1 MKKAMFNRSLIA
13 YILGSLLITVII
25 GLVLSQFIEN
35 YWILLAMLVLQY
47 IFFLLMLLYIFNKY
61 IKPIDEAIHSVNQ
74 LLKGNYRSRIHI
86 ASPGQIGEL
95 GQQINALA
103 RNLSELSI
111 QEQMHS
117 EQLSTVIENI
127 DTGLVLVDEK
137 GYIHLVNRKFLT
149 LFSKR
154 TKDYVGY
161 IIYDVLQ
168 HQAIQETIQDTFLY
182 EKNIKHPL
190 IKNIDNEQRHLEIIG
205 APIFDER
212 NLLKGAVIMFYDI
225 TEFKKLEMMRKDFVA
240 NVSHELKTPITA
252 IKGFAET
259 LLDNHHQ
266 QQPTDHFLEIIYEE
280 SRRIQTLVED
290 LLMLSTLEQDDF
302 ELQLSTFRLANVL
315 QDILPYIEKHAAQHD
330 VSLKAHIPHHLLIT
344 ADREKIK
351 QVFINLLTN
360 AINYTPAQGE
370 VSLTVE
376 DEADEIIV
384 HIADSGIGIGQ
395 EHLPRIFERFYRVD
409 KARSRHTGGT
419 GLGLAIVKHIVE
431 THRGSIEVKSEEN
444 EGTTFSIHLSKHSQV
459 HE

>member
-182 EKNIKHPL
+182 EKNIKHSL

-212 NLLKGAVIMFYDI
+212 NLLKGAVIMFYDV
-225 TEFKKLEMMRKDFVA
+225 TEFKKLELIRKDFVA

-259 LLDNHHQ
+259 LLDRKHDVQ
-266 QQPTDHFLEIIYEE
+266 TEKKFLKIIYDE
-280 SRRIQTLVED
+280 SDRIQALVED
-290 LLMLSTLEQDDF
+290 LLMLSTLEHDRF
-302 ELQLSTFRLANVL
+302 ELQLVTFRLKDML
-315 QDILPYIEKHAAQHD
+315 KEMMPYVKNHAEKHD
-330 VSLKAHIPHHLLIT
+330 VHLKVDVPHNLLMT
-344 ADREKIK
+344 ADQEKIK
-351 QVFINLLTN
+351 QVLINLLTN
-360 AINYTPAQGE
+360 AINYTPKDGM
-370 VSLTVE
+370 VNLTVE
-376 DEADEIIV
+376 DKNDQVIIHV
-384 HIADSGIGIGQ
+384 QDTGIGIQ
-395 EHLPRIFERFYRVD
+395 SEHLPRIFERFYRVD

-419 GLGLAIVKHIVE
+419 GLGLAIVKHIIE
-431 THRGSIEVKSEEN
+431 AHQGTIEVDSEEN
-444 EGTTFSIHLSKHSQV
+444 KGTTFSIYLSKHSQR
-459 HE
+459 